1 MTNYESG
8 PGADEAGPESG
19 VRLQAVLARAGVA
32 SRRAAEQ
39 LIAAGRVA
47 VDGVVVTRLGTKVDA
62 GAVTVTVDGDL
73 VEVDPNRVH
82 LAVNK
87 PRGMVS
93 TMSDPDGRWC
103 LADLVGER
111 PERLFHVGRLDAD
124 SEGLLLLTNDGDL
137 AHRLMHPSFG
147 VTKTYLAEIPAPVR
161 RDLGRLLREGVQLD
175 DGPVRVDRYRLVASH
190 GQLAQIH
197 VELHEGRNHIVRR
210 MLAATGNPV
219 SRLVRTQI
227 GPVRLGDLRAG
238 AVRPLTRQELAG
250 LRAATLGNRTVPG
263 GP

>member
-1 MTNYESG
+1 MTNCESG
-8 PGADEAGPESG
+8 EPAGELPRESG
-19 VRLQAVLARAGVA
+19 VRLQALLARAGVA

-39 LIAAGRVA
+39 LITAGRVA

-62 GAVTVTVDGDL
+62 GAVTVTVDGDR

-93 TMSDPDGRWC
+93 TMSDPSGRPC

-137 AHRLMHPSFG
+137 AHRLMHPRFG
-147 VTKTYLAEIPAPVR
+147 VAKTYLAEIPAPVR

-175 DGPVRVDRYRLVASH
+175 DGLVRVDRYRLVASH
-190 GQLAQIH
+190 GQLAQIQ
-197 VELHEGRNHIVRR
+197 VVLHEGRNHIVRR
-210 MLAATGNPV
+210 MLAATGNRV

-238 AVRPLTRQELAG
+238 AVRPLSRQELAG
-250 LRAATLGNRTVPG
+250 LRAATLGDRSLPPG
-263 GP
+263 P